1 MRQVCLLVILV
12 GLLVGATAPT
22 ASLAQTTSSELLVAA
37 AANLSDVFTAAAD
50 EFQKSTGIKVTL
62 SFGSTGSLAK
72 QIQNGAPFDLF
83 AAADVATVD
92 SLVQQGLI
100 IAESERTYAR
110 GRLIIWWPADSKIQ
124 LNTPQDLLQPE
135 IQRIALANPDVA
147 PYGAAAKQ
155 SLITLGLWDALQP
168 KVVYADNVSAAKQF
182 VSTGNADVGFI
193 PVSLVQPGK
202 DRFLAVSQ
210 RLHAPLDQALG
221 IVKGAK
227 NQAAAQQFSD
237 FLASVEGQGLLEDF
251 WYSIPPS
258 STRP

>member
-1 MRQVCLLVILV
+1 MRKICLLLILI
-12 GLLVGATAPT
+12 GLVWAITPT
-22 ASLAQTTSSELLVAA
+22 ANLAQTTPSELLVAA
-37 AANLSDVFTAAAD
+37 AANLSDIFTAAAD

-62 SFGSTGSLAK
+62 SFGSTGSLAR
-72 QIQNGAPFDLF
+72 QIENGAPFDLF

-92 SLVQQGLI
+92 SLLEGGFILP
-100 IAESERTYAR
+100 ESERLYAR
-110 GRLIIWWPADSKIQ
+110 GRLIIWWPADSKVQ
-124 LNTPQDLLQPE
+124 VDTPQDLLKPAV
-135 IQRIALANPDVA
+135 QRIALANPDLA

-155 SLITLGLWDALQP
+155 SLIAMGLWDALQP
-168 KVVYADNVSAAKQF
+168 KIVYADNVSAAKQF

-193 PVSLVQPGK
+193 PVSLLQPGK

-237 FLASVEGQGLLEDF
+237 FLASAEGQGLLEDY
-251 WYSIPPS
+251 WYSIPSPS
-258 STRP
+258 TKP